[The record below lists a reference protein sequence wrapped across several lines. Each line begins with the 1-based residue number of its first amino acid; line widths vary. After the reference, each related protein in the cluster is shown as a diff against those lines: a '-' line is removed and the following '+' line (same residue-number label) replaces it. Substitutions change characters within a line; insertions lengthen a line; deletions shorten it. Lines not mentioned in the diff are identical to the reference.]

1 MKMPPPEK
9 MPPNGSNG
17 NGSGS
22 SPHNGRAEEL
32 SHGER
37 IAQLE
42 VLIQNCATKT
52 DLEMLKGELKAE
64 MAELRVEM
72 AALNGRMDSLS
83 NELKAEMAD
92 FRAEMT
98 DKMNT
103 MLRWII
109 GSMGTMIIAV
119 LSLLAA
125 FLFRLF

>member
-1 MKMPPPEK
+1 MKKMPPPEK
-9 MPPNGSNG
+9 MPPNGNS
-17 NGSGS
+17 S
-22 SPHNGRAEEL
+22 SPHNGRAEEP
-32 SHGER
+32 SAGER
-37 IAQLE
+37 ITRLE
-42 VLIQNCATKT
+42 VLVQNCATKT
-52 DLEMLKGELKAE
+52 DLEMLRGEMKT
-64 MAELRVEM
+64 EM

>member
-1 MKMPPPEK
+1 MKKMPPPGK
-9 MPPNGSNG
+9 MPP

-22 SPHNGRAEEL
+22 SPHNGRADEL

-52 DLEMLKGELKAE
+52 DLEMLRGEMKT
-64 MAELRVEM
+64 EM

-103 MLRWII
+103 MLRWIV
-109 GSMGTMIIAV
+109 GSMGMMIVSI
-119 LSLLAA
+119 LGLIAA
-125 FLFRLF
+125 FVLRSL